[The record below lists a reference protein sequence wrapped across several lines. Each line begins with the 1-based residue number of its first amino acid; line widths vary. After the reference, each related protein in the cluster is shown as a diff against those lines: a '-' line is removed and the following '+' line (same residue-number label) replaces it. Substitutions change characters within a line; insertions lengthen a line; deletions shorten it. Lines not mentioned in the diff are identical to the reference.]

1 MKSVARLCSVAMTDH
16 AKCSLFL
23 PQAMLS
29 YAQLLER
36 TRLVEKLGYEG
47 MWVVDHMWAGGMPE
61 LDFLEGWTAIAGL
74 AAQTQRLRLGVLV
87 TCNSYR
93 NPGMLAKSV
102 ATADHISAG
111 RIELGIG
118 AGWMEAEYRA
128 YGYDFPSIGVR
139 LAQLEESLEII
150 TQLFT
155 RERTSFAGKHY
166 TFTDA
171 PFAPKP
177 VQEPLPITIGGG
189 GTRVLMRLV
198 ARYAA
203 RWNCP
208 MPTAVRLTE
217 HLEALAAHCDAI
229 GRDPSEITIGEQ
241 VAVVLGRDDADLKK
255 QTRARRAHDRWL
267 RRHRYSCSMR
277 HAHCRNRWFAQED
290 GRGSQ
295 RLCCSAGR
303 SRQPREHRTV
313 RHRSNAASAGGLARS
328 VHDTLWL

>member
-1 MKSVARLCSVAMTDH
+1 
-16 AKCSLFL
+16 
-23 PQAMLS
+23 MLS

-241 VAVVLGRDDADLKK
+241 VAVVLGRDDADLKSK
-255 QTRARRAHDRWL
+255 
-267 RRHRYSCSMR
+267 
-277 HAHCRNRWFAQED
+277 
-290 GRGSQ
+290 
-295 RLCCSAGR
+295 
-303 SRQPREHRTV
+303 REL
-313 RHRSNAASAGGLARS
+313 AELMIGGF
-328 VHDTLWL
+328 VDIDTLAVCGTPTAVIDGLRKKMGAGVSDFAVLLGDLGSPESIELFATEVMPHLQAD

>member
-1 MKSVARLCSVAMTDH
+1 MTDH

-36 TRLVEKLGYEG
+36 TRLVERLGYEG
-47 MWVVDHMWAGGMPE
+47 MWVVDHMWAGGMPD

-93 NPGMLAKSV
+93 NPGILAKSV

-111 RIELGIG
+111 RIELGMG

-155 RERTSFAGKHY
+155 QERTSFAGKHY
-166 TFTDA
+166 TFADA

-177 VQEPLPITIGGG
+177 LQEPLPITIGGG

-208 MPTAVRLTE
+208 MPTAVRLSE
-217 HLEALAAHCDAI
+217 HLEALTAHCDAI

-241 VAVVLGRDDADLKK
+241 VAVVLGRDDADLKSK
-255 QTRARRAHDRWL
+255 
-267 RRHRYSCSMR
+267 
-277 HAHCRNRWFAQED
+277 
-290 GRGSQ
+290 
-295 RLCCSAGR
+295 
-303 SRQPREHRTV
+303 REL
-313 RHRSNAASAGGLARS
+313 AELMIGGF
-328 VHDTLWL
+328 VDIDTLAVCGTPAAVIDGLRKKIGAGVSDFAVLLGDLGSPESIELFATEVMPHLQAD